1 MTPKRNKGKIENGQ
15 GTVLSDKRPPTGS
28 DSEDADELA
37 DVQSGYLGMTPP
49 LGQLPPRGERHWV
62 DRPEQL
68 SNAAS
73 VLKAARIIAID
84 AEFTQAR
91 TRTRNDGASSVPRLA
106 LLQLAIERQCF
117 VVDALRLYDLSPLQS
132 IIGDSGT
139 IILLHGAGADMRV
152 MAERG
157 LNVAHYYDLE
167 ATCRSIFGQHE
178 SSLAAML
185 LRAFNIRLDKSLQRT
200 DWTRRPLPPAMIAYA
215 ARDAEVTL
223 ALYHWLDQHFHAILQ
238 LHENTGQSENI
249 ASWIVPFL
257 YGTATVPPEVALT
270 EAKANGL
277 VQNKAQVYA
286 DCRTAL
292 ATLMHP
298 MRRSRLLR
306 FIADLSLTQL
316 APDIEPLLQAA
327 TSDERAASARALG
340 RMRIKAAKPAIRAL
354 LHDPVQDVRKAAV
367 LALRNLGEKEQRQQQ
382 QRAAPTKA
390 ADGTRS
396 WVVETQHTVSASDG
410 DEDWKARLR
419 SMME

>member
-1 MTPKRNKGKIENGQ
+1 MSE
-15 GTVLSDKRPPTGS
+15 KRPPTGS
-28 DSEDADELA
+28 EGTDELD
-37 DVQSGYLGMTPP
+37 DVQSGYLGVTPP
-49 LGQLPPRGERHWV
+49 IGQLPPRGDRHWI

-68 SNAAS
+68 SNAAN
-73 VLKAARIIAID
+73 VLKQAQIVAID
-84 AEFTQAR
+84 AEFTQVR
-91 TRTRNDGASSVPRLA
+91 TRTRNEVVSSVPRLA
-106 LLQLAIERQCF
+106 LLQLAVERQCF
-117 VVDALRLYDLSPLQS
+117 VVDALRLYDLSPLEA
-132 IIGDSGT
+132 IIGDPDK
-139 IILLHGAGADMRV
+139 IVLLHGAGADMRV

-157 LNVAHYYDLE
+157 LNVAHYFDLE

-223 ALYHWLDQHFHAILQ
+223 ALYHWLDQHFQAILQ
-238 LHENTGQSENI
+238 LHENNGQGE
-249 ASWIVPFL
+249 AVAAWIEPFL
-257 YGTATVPPEVALT
+257 YGASTVPPEVALA
-270 EAKANGL
+270 EAKASGL

-286 DCRTAL
+286 DCRAAL
-292 ATLMHP
+292 ATLRHP

-306 FIADLSLTQL
+306 LIADLSLTQL
-316 APDIEPLLQAA
+316 APDIEQLLQGV
-327 TSDERAASARALG
+327 TSDERSASARALG
-340 RMRIKAAKPAIRAL
+340 RMRIKTAKPAIRAL
-354 LHDPVQDVRKAAV
+354 LQDPVQDVRKAAS
-367 LALRNLGEKEQRQQQ
+367 LALRNLGEKAQRQQ

-396 WVVETQHTVSASDG
+396 WVVETEPTVASSGD